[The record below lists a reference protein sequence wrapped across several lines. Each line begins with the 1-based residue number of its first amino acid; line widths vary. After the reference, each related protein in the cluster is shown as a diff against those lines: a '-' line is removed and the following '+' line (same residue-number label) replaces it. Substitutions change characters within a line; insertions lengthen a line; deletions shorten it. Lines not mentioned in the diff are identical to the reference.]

1 VRIYRATEADVSLLL
16 QIRRESI
23 DWLATRETD
32 QWAADFPDEETMLAG
47 FAADA
52 RQGHAWLVADGDAV
66 VATVTLDAA
75 AQPALWTREEAAEPA
90 RYVHRLTVRR
100 PAAGRGLGGELL
112 DWCGDRA
119 HHEGATWLRLDAW
132 TTNHALHDYYR
143 SQGFDHLRTVERA
156 DYPSGALF
164 QRPARPAATP
174 RLAVAQA

>member
-16 QIRRESI
+16 EIRRESI
-23 DWLATRETD
+23 DWLATRNTD
-32 QWAADFPDEETMLAG
+32 QWASDFPDEGTMLAG

-52 RQGHAWLVADGDAV
+52 RNGHAWLIDDDDVT

-75 AQPALWTREEAAEPA
+75 AQPVIWTSEEAAEPA

-100 PAAGRGLGGELL
+100 KAAGLGLGGELL
-112 DWCGDRA
+112 DWCGNRA
-119 HHEGATWLRLDAW
+119 YEEGARWLRLDAW

-143 SQGFDHLRTVERA
+143 SQGFEHLRTADRA

-164 QRPARPAATP
+164 QRPARPATTP
-174 RLAVAQA
+174 RLTEI